1 MTEIS
6 AWKFVEQTEKL
17 IEQHNR
23 DHFEIGMRLVTIR
36 DEKLYVGAG
45 FDTFDLYL
53 QSIRSKYDYERRTLY
68 NFIKLHSYFVQKL
81 HIEPSELSKAPY
93 TRLLEIERHFKNK
106 PDAEVKEMVASQS
119 DMPPYL
125 FKQMKKEMGIV
136 DTKPRMFLTPEG
148 KWTIEIYKS
157 KVHRIT
163 NLEDGTDLYNDTEE
177 K

>member
-23 DHFEIGMRLVTIR
+23 DHFEIGMRLVAIR

-68 NFIKLHSYFVQKL
+68 NFIKLHSYFVQNCTLSRRNLPKL
-81 HIEPSELSKAPY
+81 LILGFWRS
-93 TRLLEIERHFKNK
+93 R
-106 PDAEVKEMVASQS
+106 
-119 DMPPYL
+119 
-125 FKQMKKEMGIV
+125 
-136 DTKPRMFLTPEG
+136 DTLR
-148 KWTIEIYKS
+148 
-157 KVHRIT
+157 T
-163 NLEDGTDLYNDTEE
+163 NLTQR
-177 K
+177 